1 MLRTRLTREY
11 GCEVPVVS
19 AGMAFHSLPPLV
31 VAVCNAG
38 GIGILGAGLTPPE
51 RLREMI
57 RAVRAETSHP
67 FGVDFI
73 TDFAT
78 EEHVG
83 VCIEEEVP
91 VVVFFWTQPGTYV
104 ERLQRV
110 GTKVWVQVGS
120 VREARQAVDGGAD
133 LIIAQGSEAGGH
145 NKGGAATCTLVP
157 AVVDTLGATPV
168 LAAGGIADGRGLAAA
183 LALGAEGVW
192 VGTRFLAS
200 REAYAHDEYKRRV
213 VSAAETDTEL
223 TTLFGPEWPGQRTRS
238 IRNRVVEEWAGREAE
253 VSSEG
258 YAGESIGTTV
268 LGGQEVPMPKFSV
281 LLPTPETDGDFEEMC
296 LLAGQ
301 SAGLVKDLKPAAEL
315 VDQMISEAEE
325 IIARR
330 LPTMVEGKEAPA
342 PHAR

>member
-1 MLRTRLTREY
+1 VLRTKVTEDY
-11 GCEVPVVS
+11 GCEAPVVS

-31 VAVCNAG
+31 VSVSNAG
-38 GIGILGAGLTPPE
+38 GIGTLGVGLTPPE
-51 RLREMI
+51 GLREMI
-57 RAVRAETSHP
+57 RTVKTGTSRP

-73 TDFAT
+73 MDFAT
-78 EEHVG
+78 DEHIE
-83 VCIEEEVP
+83 VCAEEEVP
-91 VVVFFWTQPGTYV
+91 VVVFFWSQPGAYV
-104 ERLQRV
+104 ERLQRG

-120 VREARQAVDGGAD
+120 VREARQAADGGAD

-145 NKGGAATCTLVP
+145 NKGRAATFTLVP
-157 AVVDTLGATPV
+157 AVVDAMGAIPV

-200 REAYAHDEYKRRV
+200 QEAYAHDEYKRRV

-253 VSSEG
+253 VPPEG
-258 YAGESIGTTV
+258 YPEERIGTTV

-281 LLPTPETDGDFEEMC
+281 LLPTPETEGDFEEMC
-296 LLAGQ
+296 LLAGE
-301 SAGLVKDLKPAAEL
+301 SAGLVNALRPAAEI
-315 VDQMISEAEE
+315 VDQMVSEAEE
-325 IIARR
+325 SMARR
-330 LPTMVEGKEAPA
+330 LPAMVNRQEASTQ
-342 PHAR
+342 HAR